1 MRRLVTVFITVI
13 LLSITAYISWT
24 AGILPVESFENPQFP
39 PQGWK
44 KGSKLGD
51 LGGAGWQ
58 RAAVGDSVLGLPE
71 GGLVDAPPGGGNFV
85 ALCSWLT
92 GDADSSLS
100 TPQATDQW
108 LITPQILNIQ
118 IGDSLKF
125 SLRYFSQFSDSLDV
139 LISDTGDSLAAF
151 DTLVTSLHFSGAG
164 NNDWRQYRFALTDF
178 AAPDSNIYIA
188 FREHVANNEAQ
199 GDALLLD
206 LVEVTSLVTGAPGN
220 PFVPLSFELS
230 QNYPNPFNP
239 GTQISFSLPH
249 SARVSL
255 QVYNLIGQRVA
266 TVVDGVFYPA
276 GSHQVTFEAGN
287 LPSGSYF
294 YKIEAND
301 PATGPVRFVDV
312 KKMTLLR

>member
-1 MRRLVTVFITVI
+1 MQRFVALIYAGIF
-13 LLSITAYISWT
+13 LSLAVYVGWT
-24 AGILPVESFENPQFP
+24 AGILPLESFESPFP
-39 PQGWK
+39 PEGWK
-44 KGSKLGD
+44 PITN

-58 RAAVGDSVLGLPE
+58 RAAVGSPVLGLPQ
-71 GGLVDAPPGGGNFV
+71 GGLVDAPPGGGDFV
-85 ALCSWLT
+85 ALASWVT

-108 LITPQILNIQ
+108 LITPQIFNIQ
-118 IGDSLKF
+118 TGDSLKF
-125 SLRYFSQFSDSLDV
+125 FLRYFSQFSDNLDV

-164 NNDWRQYRFALTDF
+164 NNDWREYRFALTDF

-206 LVEVTSLVTGAPGN
+206 LVQVTSLVTGTPGDPSV
-220 PFVPLSFELS
+220 PFNFALS

-239 GTQISFSLPH
+239 STQISFSLPQ

-255 QVYNLIGQRVA
+255 QVYNLLGQRVA
-266 TVVDGVFYPA
+266 TLVDGIFYPLGRHRVSFA
-276 GSHQVTFEAGN
+276 ADH
-287 LPSGSYF
+287 LPNGVYF
-294 YKIEAND
+294 YRIEARD
-301 PATGPVRFVDV
+301 PATGSLRFVDV